1 MPVANLKKI
10 DINIG
15 NIIVP
20 SILKTPTGLLLI
32 EVQGTLHIGQKALV
46 SSGSLGLDANETV
59 SKASHDLIGVF
70 DFSELEKGGKE
81 IVLNVDQH
89 QRLRGKIVKLKDP
102 IAILRTDAI
111 SDSTNPDEPPEIPIV
126 DIVEFKAVFSNMPEP
141 IVYK

>member
-1 MPVANLKKI
+1 M
-10 DINIG
+10 
-15 NIIVP
+15 VP

-81 IVLNVDQH
+81 IVLNVDRH
-89 QRLRGKIVKLKDP
+89 QRLRGKVVKLKDP
-102 IAILRTDAI
+102 IAIVRTDAV
-111 SDSTNPDEPPEIPIV
+111 SDSTNPDEAPEIPII

-141 IVYK
+141 VVYK